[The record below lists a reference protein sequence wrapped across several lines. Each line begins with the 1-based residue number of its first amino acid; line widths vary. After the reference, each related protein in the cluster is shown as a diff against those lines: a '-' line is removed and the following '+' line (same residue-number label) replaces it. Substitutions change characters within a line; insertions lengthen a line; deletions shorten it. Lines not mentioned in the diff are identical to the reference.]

1 MAAST
6 TPIPVGR
13 AATTAALV
21 TMIGLTTAGPAAADE
36 QHRVREGE
44 TVSDLAHRYGSTIP
58 AIVAANDLDARATIY
73 VGTTVTIPTKNG
85 TQATTRTTTT
95 LSATYTVKAG
105 DTLSEIAHRHGT
117 TVAKLARA
125 NKLANAALIYPGQR
139 LTIGGS
145 GTSEQTSPASSG
157 AATTSRSTYTVE
169 AGDTL
174 SEIAHRHGTTVAALA
189 RTNKLANA
197 AFITVGQRLTI
208 PGTTTTVA
216 KKTTTTTKTTT
227 SGRYTVEAG
236 DTLSEIAHRHG
247 TTVAALARTNKLA
260 NAAFITVGQR
270 LTIPGTTTTVA
281 KKTTTKKPASGTYTV
296 KAGDTLSAIAQRHGT
311 TVAALART
319 NSLANAST
327 IYVGQ
332 RLTVPDGSQSSG
344 GGTTSGLVGDTFA
357 GRTYASDIVAAA
369 NRNKATL
376 LARSVPSRDQMQALV
391 VRTARAYGVDPA
403 LAQAIS
409 YQESGF
415 DMRAVSPANAVGVM
429 QVIPTS
435 GEWASDMA
443 GRRLDLLDPEDNVTA
458 GILILR
464 YLTRSFSKVDD
475 AIAGYYQG
483 AAAVRDHGYH
493 SDTVGYVASVK
504 ALMSRFR

>member
-1 MAAST
+1 M
-6 TPIPVGR
+6 
-13 AATTAALV
+13 
-21 TMIGLTTAGPAAADE
+21 
-36 QHRVREGE
+36 
-44 TVSDLAHRYGSTIP
+44 P
-58 AIVAANDLDARATIY
+58 AIVAANGLDARATIY
-73 VGTTVTIPTKNG
+73 VGTTVTIPTKG
-85 TQATTRTTTT
+85 GGSAAARTTTT

-117 TVAKLARA
+117 TVAALART
-125 NKLANAALIYPGQR
+125 NKLANAGLIYPGQR

-145 GTSEQTSPASSG
+145 GTREAAAPTRAS
-157 AATTSRSTYTVE
+157 TTRSVYTVK

-174 SEIAHRHGTTVAALA
+174 SEIAQRHGTTVAALA

-208 PGTTTTVA
+208 PGSGTATSVV
-216 KKTTTTTKTTT
+216 KKTTTTKKTTT
-227 SGRYTVEAG
+227 GHYTVRSG
-236 DTLSEIAHRHG
+236 DTLSEIAQRHG
-247 TTVAALARTNKLA
+247 TTVAALARTNRLA

-270 LTIPGTTTTVA
+270 LSIPGSGTATTVV
-281 KKTTTKKPASGTYTV
+281 KKTTTTKKTTTGHYTV

-327 IYVGQ
+327 IFVGQ
-332 RLTVPDGSQSSG
+332 RLTVPGATGQA
-344 GGTTSGLVGDTFA
+344 TGLVGDTFA
-357 GRTYASDIVAAA
+357 GRTYARDIVDAA

-376 LARSVPSRDQMQALV
+376 LARSVPSRDAMQALV
-391 VRTARAYGVDPA
+391 IRTARKYGVDPA
-403 LAQAIS
+403 LAQAVS

-435 GEWASDMA
+435 GDWASDMA

-504 ALMSRFR
+504 ALMARFR

>member
-6 TPIPVGR
+6 TPVPVGR

-21 TMIGLTTAGPAAADE
+21 TMIGLATAGPADADE

-73 VGTTVTIPTKNG
+73 VGTTVTIPTKG
-85 TQATTRTTTT
+85 GKSTKPRTTTT

-117 TVAKLARA
+117 TVAALART

-145 GTSEQTSPASSG
+145 GTTEKASS
-157 AATTSRSTYTVE
+157 SRSTSTTRSAYTVK

-208 PGTTTTVA
+208 PGTATTTA
-216 KKTTTTTKTTT
+216 KKTTTTKKTSTTKATG
-227 SGRYTVEAG
+227 GRYTVRAG
-236 DTLSEIAHRHG
+236 DTLSEIAQRHG

-270 LTIPGTTTTVA
+270 LTIPGTATTTTK
-281 KKTTTKKPASGTYTV
+281 KKTTTTKKTSSAVYTV
-296 KAGDTLSAIAQRHGT
+296 KSGDTLSAIAQRHGT
-311 TVAALART
+311 TVAALARS

-327 IYVGQ
+327 IFVGQ
-332 RLTVPDGSQSSG
+332 RLTVPGATK
-344 GGTTSGLVGDTFA
+344 TTSGLVGDTFA
-357 GRTYASDIVAAA
+357 GRTYASSIVAAA

-376 LARSVPSRDQMQALV
+376 LSRSVPSRDQMQALV
-391 VRTARAYGVDPA
+391 VRTARKHGVDPA

-443 GRRLDLLDPEDNVTA
+443 GRKLDLLDPEDNVTA